1 MTQEWVD
8 DDNIFSLMQI
18 ITGRCDT
25 TDRPN
30 LAVWMSED
38 KDTNIFSVYLFI
50 YLLEFGSQIWG
61 GMTLITNS
69 RKWHTRDNTS
79 SGADGSNR
87 NLSWNMWEVWLIP
100 FFSHRRVWM
109 PCLTHKQRTS
119 LTETRPF
126 HLQNIG
132 KRKVSSALLLLNQHV
147 KQWK

>member
-1 MTQEWVD
+1 MGRWWQHFQFNANYHRKVWHDWSTKLSRVNEWGQRYKY
-8 DDNIFSLMQI
+8 FL
-18 ITGRCDT
+18 C
-25 TDRPN
+25 
-30 LAVWMSED
+30 
-38 KDTNIFSVYLFI
+38 LFI
-50 YLLEFGSQIWG
+50 YLFIGIWLTNLG